1 MAEIVPQLL
10 SDVLLITPKKF
21 GDSRGY
27 FMETYS
33 QPRLA
38 AAGFDGVFLQD
49 NQSLTAA
56 AGTVR
61 GLHFQAPPHAQ
72 DKLVRVT
79 RGAIFDVSVDIRVGS
94 PTFGQHVSV
103 ELSAENNRQLLIPAG
118 FAHGF
123 QTLTPDCEVLYK
135 VTHVYTPEA
144 EGGLLWN
151 DPALAI
157 AWPISADEAFLN
169 KRDAAL
175 PPLAKLNSPFSV
187 DPGDKTDPDR
197 G

>member
-1 MAEIVPQLL
+1 MTEIAPQGL
-10 SDVLLITPKKF
+10 SDILLITPKKF

-56 AGTVR
+56 VGTVR

-94 PTFGQHVSV
+94 PTFGQHVGI
-103 ELSAENNRQLLIPAG
+103 ELSAENNRQLLVPAG

-135 VTHVYTPEA
+135 VTQIYAPQA

-151 DPALAI
+151 DPVLGI
-157 AWPISADEAFLN
+157 AWPIGADRAYLN
-169 KRDAAL
+169 PRDANW
-175 PPLAKLNSPFSV
+175 PTLAALNSPFFLN
-187 DPGDKTDPDR
+187 PGAKVGR
-197 G
+197 GDG

>member
-1 MAEIVPQLL
+1 MTEIVSQLL

-38 AAGFDGVFLQD
+38 EAGFFGAFLQD

-79 RGAIFDVSVDIRVGS
+79 RGAIFDVAVDIRLGS
-94 PTFGQHVSV
+94 PTYGQHIAL
-103 ELSAENNRQLLIPAG
+103 EISAENNHQLLIPAG
-118 FAHGF
+118 YAHGF
-123 QTLTPDCEVLYK
+123 QTLTPDCEVMYK
-135 VTHVYTPEA
+135 VTHVYTPKA

-157 AWPISADEAFLN
+157 AWPISADRAHLSPRDEAWPTL
-169 KRDAAL
+169 AA
-175 PPLAKLNSPFSV
+175 LNSPFTV
-187 DPGDKTDPDR
+187 DPAAYTFR
-197 G
+197 RCT

>member
-1 MAEIVPQLL
+1 MTEIVPQFLP
-10 SDVLLITPKKF
+10 DILLITPKKF

-38 AAGFDGVFLQD
+38 AAGFNGVFLQD
-49 NQSLTAA
+49 NQSLTASV
-56 AGTVR
+56 GTVR

-79 RGAIFDVSVDIRVGS
+79 RGAIFDVSVDIRLGS
-94 PTFGQHVSV
+94 PTFGQHVAV
-103 ELSAENNRQLLIPAG
+103 ELSAENNCQVLIPAG

-135 VTHVYTPEA
+135 VTHVYAPEA

-151 DPALAI
+151 DPVLGV
-157 AWPISADEAFLN
+157 AWPIGGDRTYVNA
-169 KRDAAL
+169 RDASWPTL
-175 PPLAKLNSPFSV
+175 EGLNSPFSLH
-187 DPGDKTDPDR
+187 
-197 G
+197 

>member
-1 MAEIVPQLL
+1 MTEIAPQSL
-10 SDVLLITPKKF
+10 SEVLLVTPKKF
-21 GDSRGY
+21 GDARGY

-38 AAGFDGVFLQD
+38 AAGFSDLFVQD

-56 AGTVR
+56 IGTVR

-72 DKLVRVT
+72 AKLVRVT
-79 RGAIFDVSVDIRVGS
+79 KGAIYDVCVDIRLGS
-94 PTFGQHVSV
+94 PTYGRHVAA
-103 ELSAENNRQLLIPAG
+103 ELSADNNAQLLVPAG

-135 VTHVYTPEA
+135 VTDVYAPET

-157 AWPISADEAFLN
+157 AWPIGADRAILN
-169 KRDAAL
+169 ARDAAW
-175 PPLAKLNSPFSV
+175 PSLAELDSPFSIEDSTHKLGETV
-187 DPGDKTDPDR
+187 
-197 G
+197 

>member
-1 MAEIVPQLL
+1 MTEIAPQSL
-10 SDVLLITPKKF
+10 SEVLLITPKKF
-21 GDSRGY
+21 GDARGY

-38 AAGFDGVFLQD
+38 AAGFSGLFVQD

-56 AGTVR
+56 IGTVR

-72 DKLVRVT
+72 AKLVRVT
-79 RGAIFDVSVDIRVGS
+79 RGAIYDVCVDIRLGS
-94 PTFGQHVSV
+94 PTFGRHVAA
-103 ELSAENNRQLLIPAG
+103 ELSAENNAQLLVPAG

-135 VTHVYTPEA
+135 VTDVYAPQT

-151 DPALAI
+151 DPALGI
-157 AWPISADEAFLN
+157 AWPISADRAVLN
-169 KRDAAL
+169 ARDAAW
-175 PPLAKLNSPFSV
+175 PALADLNSPFSV
-187 DPGDKTDPDR
+187 ESKVHAAGETV
-197 G
+197 

>member
-10 SDVLLITPKKF
+10 SDILLITPKKF

-38 AAGFDGVFLQD
+38 AAGFNGVFLQD

-123 QTLTPDCEVLYK
+123 QTLTADCEVLYK

-157 AWPISADEAFLN
+157 AWPISPERAFLN
-169 KRDAAL
+169 ARDAAW
-175 PPLAKLNSPFSV
+175 PPLAELKSPFSI
-187 DPGDKTDPDR
+187 GET

>member
-1 MAEIVPQLL
+1 MAEIAPQTLP
-10 SDVLLITPKKF
+10 DVLLITPKKF

-33 QPRLA
+33 HPRLV
-38 AAGFDGVFLQD
+38 AAGFNGIFLQD

-56 AGTVR
+56 VGTVR

-79 RGAIFDVSVDIRVGS
+79 RGAIFDVCVDIRVNS
-94 PTFGQHVSV
+94 PTFGQHVGV
-103 ELSAENNRQLLIPAG
+103 ELSAENNRQVLIPAG

-123 QTLTPDCEVLYK
+123 QTLTPHCEVLYK
-135 VTHVYTPEA
+135 VTQVYVAQA

-151 DPALAI
+151 DPALGI
-157 AWPISADEAFLN
+157 DWPIGADRAFLN
-169 KRDAAL
+169 PRDASW
-175 PPLAKLNSPFSV
+175 PPLSDLNSPFSI
-187 DPGDKTDPDR
+187 DPSYKT